1 MNPDLSTADPKE
13 HLLLALAYYGI
24 HITHITTDD
33 GTRIGLEKEYE
44 VEIEQGFLFKLRWRG
59 EVVAPFDDLDEMCN
73 FIKS

>member
-24 HITHITTDD
+24 GITKDE
-33 GTRIGLEKEYE
+33 GTRVSLEKEYE